1 MNEYVQE
8 VGLTIL
14 EIAARYH
21 GRRFLEFL
29 QLLSGQNA
37 VVIIWTGLRGTIM
50 SDFKVFF
57 FSCSQDHRNRCR
69 LYDDASRVA
78 DIRLILV
85 MSSRTDN

>member
-57 FSCSQDHRNRCR
+57 FLAHKIIATAVVYMMMQ
-69 LYDDASRVA
+69 AG
-78 DIRLILV
+78 
-85 MSSRTDN
+85 